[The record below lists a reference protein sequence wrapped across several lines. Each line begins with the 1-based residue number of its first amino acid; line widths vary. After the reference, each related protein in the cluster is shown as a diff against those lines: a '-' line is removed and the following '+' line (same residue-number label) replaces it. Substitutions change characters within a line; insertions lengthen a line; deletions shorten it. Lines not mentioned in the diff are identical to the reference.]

1 MTKTMDETLRDGG
14 STTLREDVDTQQAL
28 NAKEKPYL
36 PPPDEPDEPDEPPDG
51 PDEPPMNQ
59 TKHQLPRTFS
69 EDRRPDDCISP

>member
-36 PPPDEPDEPDEPPDG
+36 PPPDEPDKPDEPPDEPDEPPDG
-51 PDEPPMNQ
+51 PRDQQMN
-59 TKHQLPRTFS
+59 
-69 EDRRPDDCISP
+69 RPNQM